1 MKNGKLIVFSAP
13 SGSGKTTIL
22 RAILEKNIFNFEFSV
37 SASSREKR
45 EGEIHGKDY
54 YFLSVEEFQKK
65 IEANEFV
72 EWEEVYTNQ
81 FYGTLRSEINR
92 IWKNNN
98 HVVFDIDVAGGMN
111 LKQQFENDCFTIFIM
126 PPSIEELE
134 KRLQKRGTET
144 KESIQ
149 KRISKAEFEM
159 SFSNKFD
166 TIVINDDLE
175 LAIQETI
182 KKIREYLE
190 RTY

>member
-1 MKNGKLIVFSAP
+1 LWNGKKFIQ
-13 SGSGKTTIL
+13 I
-22 RAILEKNIFNFEFSV
+22 N
-37 SASSREKR
+37 
-45 EGEIHGKDY
+45 
-54 YFLSVEEFQKK
+54 
-65 IEANEFV
+65 
-72 EWEEVYTNQ
+72 

-149 KRISKAEFEM
+149 KKNLKS
-159 SFSNKFD
+159 
-166 TIVINDDLE
+166 
-175 LAIQETI
+175 
-182 KKIREYLE
+182 
-190 RTY
+190 

>member
-1 MKNGKLIVFSAP
+1 VINQANEKRKTYCFSAP

-81 FYGTLRSEINR
+81 FLRY
-92 IWKNNN
+92 
-98 HVVFDIDVAGGMN
+98 
-111 LKQQFENDCFTIFIM
+111 T
-126 PPSIEELE
+126 
-134 KRLQKRGTET
+134 
-144 KESIQ
+144 
-149 KRISKAEFEM
+149 
-159 SFSNKFD
+159 SFRN
-166 TIVINDDLE
+166 
-175 LAIQETI
+175 
-182 KKIREYLE
+182 
-190 RTY
+190 

>member
-1 MKNGKLIVFSAP
+1 L
-13 SGSGKTTIL
+13 
-22 RAILEKNIFNFEFSV
+22 NFRYLQ
-37 SASSREKR
+37 AAEKR

>member
-92 IWKNNN
+92 IWENNN

-111 LKQQFENDCFTIFIM
+111 IKQQFKNDCFTIFIM
-126 PPSIEELE
+126 PPSIEVLE

-182 KKIREYLE
+182 KKIREFLE